1 MLFGSH
7 RKRVRARWSSG
18 FVALTLSLS
27 CIAGGPVAAQT
38 SSPDIIAEERR
49 DPASGE
55 VVIINRKKKKK
66 KANAPN
72 PYAPGQR
79 ETAKPDKP
87 ATRKSKPSRI
97 AAPPPRPASRRYGAV
112 RPPGSPPPLPQAHRR
127 PPRETARLRQFPQ
140 SNLDDT
146 RRERYET
153 DRSYIEPRARPRR
166 RTYRR
171 RYSARRRP
179 WRQCRF
185 LARRCQAGY
194 EGSCYIWQ
202 RRCT

>member
-1 MLFGSH
+1 MHVSSH
-7 RKRVRARWSSG
+7 RERVRARRTSR
-18 FVALTLSLS
+18 FVALAMSLG
-27 CIAGGPVAAQT
+27 CLAAAPAIAQT
-38 SSPDIIAEERR
+38 SSPEIIAKERR

-66 KANAPN
+66 AAAPN
-72 PYAPGQR
+72 PYAPGAR

-87 ATRKSKPSRI
+87 ATRINKPARI
-97 AAPPPRPASRRYGAV
+97 VAPPPRPANRQYGAI
-112 RPPGSPPPLPQAHRR
+112 RPPGSPPPLPQLHRR
-127 PPRETARLRQFPQ
+127 PPNETARLRQFPQ
-140 SNLDDT
+140 SDLGDA
-146 RRERYET
+146 RRERFET
-153 DRSYIEPRARPRR
+153 GRRYVEPRARPRR
-166 RTYRR
+166 RSYRQ
-171 RYSARRRP
+171 RYSARPRP